1 MLFFS
6 NVYLLTISFVL
17 DVITYIEKQ
26 IETGDIKEDTRVIR
40 EKIKVLKNIDENTK
54 VTREVGEFL
63 LEKVEMLTEVV
74 LQSNDA
80 NLQVPIPGE
89 LYVIGSVLYWMWWWM
104 QEV

>member
-1 MLFFS
+1 MLLFFS

-89 LYVIGSVLYWMWWWM
+89 LYVIGSVLY
-104 QEV
+104 